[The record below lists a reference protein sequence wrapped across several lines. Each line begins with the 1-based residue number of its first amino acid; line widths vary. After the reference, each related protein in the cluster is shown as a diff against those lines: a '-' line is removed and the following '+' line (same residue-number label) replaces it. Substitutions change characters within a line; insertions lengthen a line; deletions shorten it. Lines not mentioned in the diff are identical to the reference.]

1 MDMNK
6 QAKAKTTFDNI
17 IIYVHE
23 PTAPPSFLDLNLL
36 KGKKLN
42 CKLMCVTIIQSK
54 NKNFNLTDGFL
65 YRYPKL
71 MSISDPVLRLT
82 TIIIIPGFQK

>member
-23 PTAPPSFLDLNLL
+23 PTAPPSFLDVNMLE
-36 KGKKLN
+36 GKKPNYRLL
-42 CKLMCVTIIQSK
+42 CFTIIQSK
-54 NKNFNLTDGFL
+54 NKILIWLMDFCIGTQK
-65 YRYPKL
+65 KL
-71 MSISDPVLRLT
+71 SDPVNST
-82 TIIIIPGFQK
+82 S

>member
-23 PTAPPSFLDLNLL
+23 PTSVYNLNRGTGRGNENGNVTDL
-36 KGKKLN
+36 K
-42 CKLMCVTIIQSK
+42 
-54 NKNFNLTDGFL
+54 
-65 YRYPKL
+65 
-71 MSISDPVLRLT
+71 
-82 TIIIIPGFQK
+82 